1 MSEIVDKALALMLR
15 HAANEASDY
24 GDVRPATGFG
34 PAVMRFDKESKTY
47 GSTPLRTKLSDLAKQ
62 VSLTGH
68 RPHRRTNPPARAT
81 HRHCPPNPCVSST
94 SAFSRSLTKLQTLH
108 RARS

>member
-47 GSTPLRTKLSDLAKQ
+47 GST
-62 VSLTGH
+62 H
-68 RPHRRTNPPARAT
+68 RSAQ
-81 HRHCPPNPCVSST
+81 SSRI
-94 SAFSRSLTKLQTLH
+94 SPSR
-108 RARS
+108 

>member
-34 PAVMRFDKESKTY
+34 PAVSSERRLTTRCRASHLRSCRLFAG
-47 GSTPLRTKLSDLAKQ
+47 GSDI
-62 VSLTGH
+62 
-68 RPHRRTNPPARAT
+68 
-81 HRHCPPNPCVSST
+81 T
-94 SAFSRSLTKLQTLH
+94 SPQ
-108 RARS
+108 